1 MKKFS
6 DESFRTD
13 WLVMPNK
20 DSQGYS
26 CFYFVGLLTVGGI
39 VLIKLVR
46 SGSPALQVLA
56 YREEKIK
63 IWTKLFRF

>member
-1 MKKFS
+1 
-6 DESFRTD
+6 
-13 WLVMPNK
+13 MPNK